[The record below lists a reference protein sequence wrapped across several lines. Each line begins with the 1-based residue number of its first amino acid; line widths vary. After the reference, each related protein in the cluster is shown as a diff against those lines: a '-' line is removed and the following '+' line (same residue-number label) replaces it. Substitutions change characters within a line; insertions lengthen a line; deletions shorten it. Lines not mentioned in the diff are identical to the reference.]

1 MPLISIIFFLKFVV
15 YLVISEVRFY
25 FQCYKPEVVD
35 FIQLNDFKYTGMV
48 YCNHSSLIILIN
60 DVNYIHKIN
69 QILFISPEILAKTF
83 ASNII
88 IDLSYNLSKY
98 MQFEVF
104 ENYLKWVV
112 YINTLFSPCIAW
124 VGMESSS
131 NFSVS

>member
-15 YLVISEVRFY
+15 YLVISEVKLY
-25 FQCYKPEVVD
+25 FQCYKPEVVG

-60 DVNYIHKIN
+60 DVKYIHKIN